1 MKYVYI
7 ALFASL
13 MLMGISVHAQTRE
26 SLIICNEGNWQ
37 SDNGQLSYYDGTTAT
52 LTNQWYR
59 AVNGTK
65 LGDTPNDIIQVN
77 DTLIAIAVNWS
88 NLIQFIRPDG
98 TACGATEDVPNNR
111 RMCSDGHYLYVT
123 SYAHR
128 CGGTTFTKGYVAKI
142 DVATKKVTATCEV
155 GWEPEGIRLYDGKL
169 YVANTGGYSFQE
181 HHDYETTIS
190 VVDAATMT
198 LEKNIDTGAPNLF
211 SEMSQAGKYLCVNS
225 AGDYYDN
232 TPKTVV
238 LDCESGKVTTYDF
251 PCTYNTTDGSRF
263 YTIGSAFSYNTGA
276 YDWFFKTIDPSTGS
290 VTEGIINETITNAIK
305 TLSTPY
311 ELYISPYTKN
321 VYFTDAGSYAGA
333 GDLYGYTFSGEKLFG
348 PLQTYIN
355 PAHILALKPSGT
367 ADIHRPAVASD
378 DAHILYNLAGQP
390 VDKNY
395 KGVVVRNGRKYI
407 QR

>member
-13 MLMGISVHAQTRE
+13 MSLGISVHAQTRE
-26 SLIICNEGNWQ
+26 NLIVCNEGNWQ
-37 SDNGQLSYYDGTTAT
+37 SDNGQLSYYDGATGT

-169 YVANTGGYSFQE
+169 YVA
-181 HHDYETTIS
+181 
-190 VVDAATMT
+190 
-198 LEKNIDTGAPNLF
+198 
-211 SEMSQAGKYLCVNS
+211 S
-225 AGDYYDN
+225 AG
-232 TPKTVV
+232 
-238 LDCESGKVTTYDF
+238 G
-251 PCTYNTTDGSRF
+251 
-263 YTIGSAFSYNTGA
+263 
-276 YDWFFKTIDPSTGS
+276 
-290 VTEGIINETITNAIK
+290 
-305 TLSTPY
+305 
-311 ELYISPYTKN
+311 
-321 VYFTDAGSYAGA
+321 
-333 GDLYGYTFSGEKLFG
+333 
-348 PLQTYIN
+348 
-355 PAHILALKPSGT
+355 
-367 ADIHRPAVASD
+367 
-378 DAHILYNLAGQP
+378 
-390 VDKNY
+390 
-395 KGVVVRNGRKYI
+395 
-407 QR
+407 